1 MLDVRRAQALS
12 LLEVPVLAKKTSKN
26 QITLPAAIARR
37 FPGVDYFDVREEDG
51 RIVLE
56 PLVRSRADEVRHR
69 LAAQGLTVEDVR
81 TAVAWARSD
90 EE

>member
-1 MLDVRRAQALS
+1 M
-12 LLEVPVLAKKTSKN
+12 LAKKTSKN

-56 PLVRSRADEVRHR
+56 PLVRSRADEVRAR
-69 LAAQGLTVEDVR
+69 LAAQGLTVEDVAA
-81 TAVAWARSD
+81 AVAWARSD